1 MVLQREQTWFSQ
13 FSTILASSP
22 CMGTLKNQMNM
33 ALPDIPLLAAIGV
46 LTIPLPVKA
55 LPEAQQK
62 AIRVIKTQQ
71 WRKNNPAQY
80 NALRKRQNR
89 KCRARQRAWTPARR
103 AQEAKRHRTWAIA
116 NKAHLRA
123 YRNEWNK
130 RNK

>member
-1 MVLQREQTWFSQ
+1 
-13 FSTILASSP
+13 
-22 CMGTLKNQMNM
+22 MNM
-33 ALPDIPLLAAIGV
+33 ALPDIPFLAAIGV

-71 WRKNNPAQY
+71 WRKANPAKY
-80 NALRKRQNR
+80 EALRQRQNR
-89 KCRARQRAWTPARR
+89 KQRARCRAWTPERR
-103 AQEAKRHRTWAIA
+103 KQEAKRHRDWATA